1 MLKSWQGGEPPL
13 FRPPAPKHT
22 KTFLSNLNSSRVF
35 KAWEVVLDE
44 ARNLAECVYAER
56 KILEDRH
63 KDNYDFSEMFMCRIF
78 ETHRQ

>member
-1 MLKSWQGGEPPL
+1 M
-13 FRPPAPKHT
+13 
-22 KTFLSNLNSSRVF
+22 F

-78 ETHRQ
+78 ERHHQ